1 MISFTSLFLG
11 LVLGAQTIQL
21 AVTDGVDIV
30 ELHIDGLV
38 IGTLDTEPWTL
49 EYDFGEE
56 LAPHELVAIAFNA
69 EDEEVG
75 RAEQWVNL
83 PRQAAEAELVLEKTK
98 GTSGRT
104 AHLTWESLAGASPAA
119 IRIFFDG
126 EALDVADPREFELP
140 PHDPGQIHFL
150 RAELE
155 FAESVT
161 SVVEAIFGGTYAD
174 RVSTELTAVPV
185 RLSKG
190 VDDLAPEDLAGWF
203 LSGDKPLRVAAVETG
218 VADIVMVRDPSTQAT
233 IDEQQRPGGY
243 TSTFARSGA
252 AATGATKHAQDWR
265 LQFLWPVPRRHA
277 GVQGLYD
284 LFPPS
289 TVLNSQDGDL
299 LQLMTNARL
308 APDPRDKQ
316 RLADAV
322 AVAGITA
329 AAGRSRRA
337 VVLYLGDPTQDDSNL
352 TAAQVRRYLER
363 LQVPLD
369 VWTTTRRKDLEST
382 WGEAS
387 KVVTY
392 AQVEGAWRRL
402 RKDLARQRVVWVSGI
417 HLPQEIRLA
426 PQAEGIS
433 IAR

>member
-1 MISFTSLFLG
+1 MISFASLFLG

-21 AVTDGVDIV
+21 AVTDGVDRV
-30 ELHIDGLV
+30 DLHVDGQV
-38 IGTLDTEPWTL
+38 IGTLNSEPWAL

-69 EDEEVG
+69 EDEEVD
-75 RAEQWVNL
+75 RAQQWVNL
-83 PRQAAEAELVLEKTK
+83 PRQAAEAKLVLEKTG

-104 AHLTWESLAGASPAA
+104 ARLTWESLAGASPTA

-126 EALDVADPREFELP
+126 EALDVPDPRQFELP
-140 PHDPGQIHFL
+140 PHDSGQIHFL

-155 FAESVT
+155 FAKSVT

-174 RVSTELTAVPV
+174 RVDTELTAVPI
-185 RLSKG
+185 RLRKG
-190 VDDLAPEDLAGWF
+190 VEDPAPEELEGWF
-203 LSGDKPLRVAAVETG
+203 LSDDRPLRVAAVETG

-243 TSTFARSGA
+243 TPTFARSGA

-289 TVLNSQDGDL
+289 TVLTSRDGDL
-299 LQLMTNARL
+299 LQLMTHARL
-308 APDPRDKQ
+308 ASDPNDNQ

-329 AAGRSRRA
+329 AGGRSRRA
-337 VVLYLGDPTQDDSNL
+337 VVLYLGDRAPDDSNL

-363 LQVPLD
+363 LQVPLE
-369 VWTTTRRKDLEST
+369 VWTTSQRKDLEST
-382 WGEAS
+382 WGDAS

-392 AQVEGAWRRL
+392 AQIEGAWKRL
-402 RKDLARQRVVWVSGI
+402 KKDLERQRVVWVSGI
-417 HLPQEIRLA
+417 HLPQEIALA
-426 PQAEGIS
+426 PEAVGIS
-433 IAR
+433 LVR